1 MTLLIENSTAVF
13 RRAERVSRRWSEPED
28 HHGKLTRFV
37 AAQTSQ
43 CNYRRQSPAR
53 KANRVAAPAVLARP
67 VIPAINTRNS
77 FGKQRMLNNA

>member
-13 RRAERVSRRWSEPED
+13 RRARSGSASGTWSGPED
-28 HHGKLTRFV
+28 HRGKLTRFA

-67 VIPAINTRNS
+67 VIPATNARNS
-77 FGKQRMLNNA
+77 FGKQRNNV